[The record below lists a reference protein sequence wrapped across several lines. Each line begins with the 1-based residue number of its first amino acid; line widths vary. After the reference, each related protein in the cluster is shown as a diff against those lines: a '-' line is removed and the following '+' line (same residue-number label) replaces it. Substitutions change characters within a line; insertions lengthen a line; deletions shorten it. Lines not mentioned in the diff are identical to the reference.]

1 MGYARY
7 VLALLLLNCSASYAD
22 IYGYVDDSGVAHTST
37 RQIDARYYLFK
48 REPPPTATLPVEP
61 TPAFVNPAPPQP
73 KYGKRY
79 AELISRVADEVR
91 VDPSLIHAV
100 VAVES
105 AYNARAL
112 SRAGAMGLMQLMPAT
127 ALRYGVGDAWD
138 PLQNLR
144 GGALYLRDL
153 LMLFRNDLQLVLA
166 AYIAG
171 EGAVIQHGYKIP
183 PYAETRLYVPKVLQ
197 LLHQQRLAL

>member
-1 MGYARY
+1 MRYARY
-7 VLALLLLNCSASYAD
+7 VLALLLLSCSASYAD
-22 IYGYVDDSGVAHTST
+22 IYGYVDDKGVAHTST
-37 RQIDARYYLFK
+37 EQIDARYYLFK
-48 REPPPTATLPVEP
+48 KEPAPAATLPVEA
-61 TPAFVNPAPPQP
+61 TPALVTPATPPT

-79 AELISRVADEVR
+79 IELISRVATEVR
-91 VDPSLIHAV
+91 VDAALIHAV
-100 VAVES
+100 VAAES

-144 GGALYLRDL
+144 GGARYLRDL
-153 LMLFRNDLQLVLA
+153 LLLFQNDLRLVLA
-166 AYIAG
+166 AYNAG

-183 PYAETRLYVPKVLQ
+183 PYAETRVYVPKVLQ
-197 LLHQQRLAL
+197 LLQQQRLAL